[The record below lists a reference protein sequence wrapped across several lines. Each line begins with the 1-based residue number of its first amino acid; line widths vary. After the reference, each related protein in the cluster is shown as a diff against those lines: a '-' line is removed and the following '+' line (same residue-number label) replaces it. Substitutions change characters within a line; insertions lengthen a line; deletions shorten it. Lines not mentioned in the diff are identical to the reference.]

1 MTNELIEP
9 EIAVQKWRDQ
19 IEENR
24 RLQQVI
30 ADRDAKIEELARL
43 NHQVLFEANR
53 YQALY
58 TTAVDECG
66 SWRNRAHALEAQ
78 LDAIGMVVQDAAR
91 SLDSISDTAFERVS
105 KLPTPQ
111 PSAQPAMPQG
121 PIEDEPFDPPVFL
134 RTPAPAPNGRMHCTP
149 LPAMEGIG

>member
-1 MTNELIEP
+1 MSNELIEP

-24 RLQQVI
+24 RLQHVI
-30 ADRDAKIEELARL
+30 ADKNAKIEELARL

-58 TTAVDECG
+58 TTALDECG
-66 SWRNRAHALEAQ
+66 AWRNRAHILEAQ

-91 SLDSISDTAFERVS
+91 SLDSVADTAFERVS
-105 KLPTPQ
+105 KLPTPV
-111 PSAQPAMPQG
+111 PANQPAMPQG

-134 RTPAPAPNGRMHCTP
+134 RTPAPAPNGRMHRTP
-149 LPAMEGIG
+149 LPAMEGIS